1 VARAVVGAIASTT
14 PSSTNPSAN
23 SRRVHRPRPAGVGP
37 LASSISL
44 ALTEWLDDQE
54 DIRDARAVI
63 AQEGNPSLP
72 LAEVKRSLGSAS

>member
-1 VARAVVGAIASTT
+1 MAETRQLTVLIDRDIDDELTAIAQATGRDKQS
-14 PSSTNPSAN
+14 
-23 SRRVHRPRPAGVGP
+23 
-37 LASSISL
+37 LARQ

-72 LAEVKRSLGSAS
+72 LAEVKRSLGLAG